1 MGQKG
6 LDKGMVGVVIYA
18 SFPMNAPQAGGRM
31 AKITGKSE
39 KERKN
44 LLTNGWQRDRIA
56 KFTAR
61 A

>member
-1 MGQKG
+1 
-6 LDKGMVGVVIYA
+6 MVGVVIYA

-31 AKITGKSE
+31 VKITGKSE